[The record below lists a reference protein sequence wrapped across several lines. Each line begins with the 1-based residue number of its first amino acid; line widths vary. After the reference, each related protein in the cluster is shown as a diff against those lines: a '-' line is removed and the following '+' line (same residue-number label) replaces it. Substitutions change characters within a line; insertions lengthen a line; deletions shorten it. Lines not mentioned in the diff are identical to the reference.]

1 MKMSKVLLIV
11 LVLAA
16 VSAILTLYSRND
28 MSMMIGRDSMM
39 LEEESMMM
47 AEPGFGTQTSKMDI
61 GIGYYP
67 EPLPP
72 VYYGDDSLDVSER
85 SYRSSSNHQV
95 IVDDVSSYIN
105 EMRDYITSI
114 EGRVLSISVNSSED
128 YYSGYL
134 YAKVPVDQ
142 FDQTNNKAVEGVEE
156 IVSQNINTDDITGQV
171 ISAQEALQKLN
182 DQLDLLEAQLAEAQE
197 RGDSAVVI
205 LKIQQ
210 NIDRIKSQIDA
221 AENRDD
227 AVQQQV
233 EYSDVTI
240 SAADSARFF
249 RGYDYKPSLW
259 DEVKDAFRSLKG
271 SLRTLTGFAA
281 WVVVYS
287 VIWLPIV
294 WMAKWLMSKFKK
306 N

>member
-1 MKMSKVLLIV
+1 MKMSRVLLLV

-16 VSAILTLYSRND
+16 VSAMLTLYSRD
-28 MSMMIGRDSMM
+28 QMPMMGRDSVVM
-39 LEEESMMM
+39 EEESMMM
-47 AEPGFGTQTSKMDI
+47 VEPGFGTQPSKMDI

-72 VYYGDDSLDVSER
+72 IYYGDDSLDVSDR

-95 IVDDVSSYIN
+95 VVDDVSSYMN

-114 EGRVLSISVNSSED
+114 EGRVLSVSVNSAED

-134 YAKVPVDQ
+134 YAKVPVAQ
-142 FDQTNNKAVEGVEE
+142 FDQTNSKAVEGVEE
-156 IVSQNINTDDITGQV
+156 IVSQTISTDDITGQV

-197 RGDSAVVI
+197 RGDSSVQI

-210 NIDRIKSQIDA
+210 SIDRIRSQIDA
-221 AENRDD
+221 AENRED

-233 EYSDVTI
+233 EYSDVNI
-240 SAADSARFF
+240 SAADSAKFF
-249 RGYDYKPSLW
+249 RGYDYEPSLW

-294 WMAKWLMSKFKK
+294 WIAKLVMSKFKK